1 MGKTLHN
8 KIHLGRSSWLDSRR
22 VQLVLALGLLM
33 GTTVAW
39 AALHGGLR

>member
-22 VQLVLALGLLM
+22 LQAALTLGVLTGIA
-33 GTTVAW
+33 VIW
-39 AALHGGLR
+39 AALHGGWR